1 MSDDAEPI
9 TSASSLGGRR
19 PLSRRAVLGGL
30 GVIAA
35 AGATT
40 AYGRPFTAPGLSAR
54 SSHLYSQDSLT
65 PSSRHVTACGTR

>member
-40 AYGRPFTAPGLSAR
+40 AYGPVEAASAAPTVTKIKNLLVSCAANSLSI
-54 SSHLYSQDSLT
+54 S
-65 PSSRHVTACGTR
+65 